1 LADYGI
7 EINPSIG
14 FKQLEEDL
22 ENAFQQLNALTKE
35 ADLTQSCIFSF
46 IQKNE
51 ETRTWSEEE
60 QKIVIN
66 ALSKQANGK

>member
-1 LADYGI
+1 MG
-7 EINPSIG
+7 S
-14 FKQLEEDL
+14 KQLEEDL

-35 ADLTQSCIFSF
+35 ADLTQTCICSF

-51 ETRTWSEEE
+51 QTRTWPDEE
-60 QKIVIN
+60 QKFVIN